1 MVTSTSKFGG
11 CVGSRDEKNRPHV
24 ADFKSQYPG
33 MMNTSCAR
41 EILEL
46 TSNLKTVE
54 AKIDSLTVDGE
65 TYLPGGITW
74 GWNMLTEE
82 APLTSALSM
91 ADLKDKGGKKVLVIM
106 TDGTNT
112 LAPVSADAGPH
123 GSAKSGAYKGTKY
136 PDLLSAE
143 LCANVKT
150 DEIDVY
156 TVLFDVDD
164 EKIQKLLQDCASSK
178 AKSYVA
184 KDAEELIAA
193 FDAIARQLAQIR
205 VVN

>member
-1 MVTSTSKFGG
+1 
-11 CVGSRDEKNRPHV
+11 
-24 ADFKSQYPG
+24 
-33 MMNTSCAR
+33 
-41 EILEL
+41 
-46 TSNLKTVE
+46 
-54 AKIDSLTVDGE
+54 
-65 TYLPGGITW
+65 
-74 GWNMLTEE
+74 
-82 APLTSALSM
+82 
-91 ADLKDKGGKKVLVIM
+91 M

-123 GSAKSGAYKGTKY
+123 GSAKTGAYKGTKY